1 MALLLASVATSTT
14 PSARNTDNAQ
24 KPDQKCGKFEI
35 LKQYIDPI
43 MYLLIL
49 VVGISGN
56 GMLLFIYIR
65 HRELRT
71 AANVMIIH
79 LAICD
84 IINLSINAPLHLS
97 FKYDN
102 GSCETQ
108 TNCGVVQAI
117 KMFLRGTAAL
127 AVITLIIQ
135 RFIITHSVFNRTPS
149 NRRSTFTFNV
159 LSIIT
164 VWVLPLSISLPVMY
178 DESFCD
184 QIFTDKKDEN
194 FRYATVLSLVLYCLI
209 MPSLMFGFSTQ
220 IARRLKQSVK
230 NIPGEFCQRMLQKS
244 RIKSARMMIA
254 LAVVFV
260 ITYFPFYVW
269 VLLVRFVGVDKN
281 SPITIYAH
289 HFTKQLLF
297 ANGCFNPI
305 AMFAVSSKLRKLLV
319 RHVSYSSGSG
329 VYSTRL

>member
-1 MALLLASVATSTT
+1 
-14 PSARNTDNAQ
+14 
-24 KPDQKCGKFEI
+24 
-35 LKQYIDPI
+35 
-43 MYLLIL
+43 
-49 VVGISGN
+49 
-56 GMLLFIYIR
+56 MLLFIYVR
-65 HRELRT
+65 HRKLRT

-194 FRYATVLSLVLYCLI
+194 FRYATVLSLLLYCLI
-209 MPSLMFGFSTQ
+209 MPALMFGFSTQ

-297 ANGCFNPI
+297 ANGCFNPV
-305 AMFAVSSKLRKLLV
+305 AMFAVSRTLRKLLV
-319 RHVSYSSGSG
+319 RHVNYSSGNG